1 MVTRSVPAGQIFT
14 FLFLMLGPFK
24 IIGPFSKLTRGADPA
39 LTRQIALWA
48 ALFSSLALLVA
59 AFLGEIFLEK
69 YGIPIPILAL
79 SAGLILF
86 LVALLNILGQFM
98 SPSSRDQEI
107 LAPLPMPT
115 RKMAMSPLA
124 FPTIVTPYG
133 IATLVVFLALS
144 PDPWGRLTI
153 GAIVLAIML
162 LNLIMMIVA
171 RRILPVL
178 GIVLPILGA
187 VLGVVQVAL
196 GLQIINNSLRA
207 LGVL

>member
-1 MVTRSVPAGQIFT
+1 MLQCLLLPGEKTRRRYPWRYPRLALAFVVGVGCVVGAGIASAAEPVAGQMVTRSVPAGQIFT

-86 LVALLNILGQFM
+86 LVALLGLVCAG
-98 SPSSRDQEI
+98 
-107 LAPLPMPT
+107 PL
-115 RKMAMSPLA
+115 
-124 FPTIVTPYG
+124 
-133 IATLVVFLALS
+133 
-144 PDPWGRLTI
+144 
-153 GAIVLAIML
+153 
-162 LNLIMMIVA
+162 
-171 RRILPVL
+171 
-178 GIVLPILGA
+178 
-187 VLGVVQVAL
+187 
-196 GLQIINNSLRA
+196 
-207 LGVL
+207 